1 MAKGQLK
8 SKKEI
13 LKPKAEKVKPK
24 LGAPVA
30 KPGDLKGL
38 EHLKR

>member
-1 MAKGQLK
+1 MK

-13 LKPKAEKVKPK
+13 RKPKAEKVKAK

-30 KPGDLKGL
+30 KPGAIKGL

>member
-1 MAKGQLK
+1 MK

-13 LKPKAEKVKPK
+13 RKPKAEKVNPK

-30 KPGDLKGL
+30 KPGGLKGM